1 MKFPKVFVII
11 LNYNGEKVLRNCLD
25 SLYHDNYPNKEVV
38 VVDNASK
45 DDSFDKMRFIFSKFH
60 FIKNDKNLGFA
71 AGNNVAIKWALEK
84 MADYVLLLNNDAVLG
99 EDALKIM
106 IEEAEKDQEAGI
118 FSPIIYDKKGQIWFS
133 GGKINWL
140 KMCAEHQNDIKKTEF
155 ITGCAMLIR
164 KEVFKKIGLLDEK
177 FFLYYEDADFSYR
190 AKRVGFGLRIL
201 KDARVDHW
209 EESRSNPQK
218 NYYLVLSGIRFFRKN
233 AGFWKR
239 FCLEVYLLGRKI
251 KNYIDLRKNPVD
263 ENKQLV
269 RRAYR
274 DAGFLILTK

>member
-25 SLYHDNYPNKEVV
+25 SLYRDNYPNKEVV
-38 VVDNASK
+38 VVDNASE

-84 MADYVLLLNNDAVLG
+84 MADYIFLLNNDANLREG
-99 EDALKIM
+99 ALRIM
-106 IEEAEKDQEAGI
+106 LEEAEKDQKTGI
-118 FSPIIYDKKGQIWFS
+118 FSPVIYDKRGRVWFS

-140 KMCAEHQNDIKKTEF
+140 KMRAEHRDNLEKTEF

-177 FFLYYEDADFSYR
+177 FFLYYEDTDFSYR
-190 AKRVGFGLRIL
+190 AKKRGFNL
-201 KDARVDHW
+201 KVLKNAKADHW

-233 AGFWKR
+233 ATFWKR
-239 FCLEVYLLGRKI
+239 FYLETYLLGRKI
-251 KNYIDLRKNPVD
+251 KNYIDLRKNPAD
-263 ENKQLV
+263 KDKLLI
-269 RRAYR
+269 RKAYR
-274 DAGFLILTK
+274 DAGFLILPK